1 MAKKNKSGVDV
12 RYQDKEKAALV
23 RNIRKS
29 VFFNKHE
36 MNAIAEYR
44 RKFGLRSLSAL
55 IRQATMEHVLKQLD
69 EGHPTLF

>member
-12 RYQDKEKAALV
+12 RYQDKERAALV

-29 VFFNKHE
+29 VIFNKHE

-44 RKFGLRSLSAL
+44 RQFGLRSLSAL
-55 IRQATMEHVLKQLD
+55 IRQATMEHVLRQLD

>member
-12 RYQDKEKAALV
+12 RYQDKEKAALK
-23 RNIRKS
+23 RNVRKS
-29 VFFNKHE
+29 VFFNKYE
-36 MNAIAEYR
+36 LAAIAQYR
-44 RKFGLRSLSAL
+44 KRFGLRSLSAL